1 MNKKRALAQS
11 RYGSHEARLDTIL
24 GDAGDQWLKIKRA
37 NQDFERLGLDNT
49 EFPAWML
56 DNFGMQLKLTRDG
69 VFMLDFQVCNQQ
81 KYTVFLL
88 KYS

>member
-24 GDAGDQWLKIKRA
+24 GDAGEQWLKIKRA
-37 NQDFERLGLDNT
+37 KQDFALLAIDDA
-49 EFPAWML
+49 EFPAWL
-56 DNFGMQLKLTRDG
+56 FDNFGMQLKSNRDG
-69 VFMLDFQVCNQQ
+69 VFMLDWQVCDQT